1 LDFVKFEERI
11 KELYAGKGFVQ
22 NEVGK
27 LKAQVSYEFVNK
39 DLLTESLQAEHDT
52 HNKFTA

>member
-1 LDFVKFEERI
+1 MDFVKLEERI

-39 DLLTESLQAEHDT
+39 DLLTESLQVEHDT